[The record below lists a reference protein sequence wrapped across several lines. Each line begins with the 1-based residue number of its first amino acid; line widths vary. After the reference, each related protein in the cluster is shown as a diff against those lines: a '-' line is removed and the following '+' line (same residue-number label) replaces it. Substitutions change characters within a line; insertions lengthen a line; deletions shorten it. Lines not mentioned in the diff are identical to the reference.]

1 MKNEDQKELDHN
13 QNNILLKVEHINKRF
28 DKLDAVVD
36 ASLNVKRG
44 ERVVLMGPSGS
55 GKSTLLRC
63 INYLEIPTKGKI
75 WLDGNYLGGSYNEK
89 NEWTQDSPKVLA
101 KKRQQ
106 IGMVFQ
112 SFNLFAHLSALQNVT
127 LGPRKV
133 LGVSKEEAEELAQK
147 LLDKVH
153 LANHSHKLPSQMSG
167 GQQQRVAIARALA
180 MNPKLMLFDEPTSAL
195 DPRLTSEVLDVMLD
209 LAKENMTMIVVTHE
223 MSFARQVADT
233 IYYLEDGL
241 IIESGSP
248 KEIFENPK
256 EVKTKM
262 FLAHLIS

>member
-1 MKNEDQKELDHN
+1 MNENQKQDHV
-13 QNNILLKVEHINKRF
+13 LLKVDHINKRF

-36 ASLNVKRG
+36 ASLSVKRG

-63 INYLEIPTKGKI
+63 INYLEIPTKGKV
-75 WLDGNYLGGSYNEK
+75 WLDGDFIGGSINDK
-89 NEWTQDSPKVLA
+89 NEWVHDSPKDLA
-101 KKRQQ
+101 RKRQQ

-112 SFNLFAHLSALQNVT
+112 SFNLFAHLSALENVT

-133 LGVSKEEAEELAQK
+133 LGVSKEEAVELAKK
-147 LLDKVH
+147 LLAKVH
-153 LANHSHKLPSQMSG
+153 LADHTHKLPSQMSG

-241 IIESGSP
+241 IVESGSP

-256 EVKTKM
+256 ETKTKM